1 MKKSYI
7 PVGKI
12 QAVLLSTTLFFAMSL
27 NVACAAE
34 SKRAMSDST
43 LLTQV
48 YTWYDGDRE
57 QQVWLNPQVIA
68 EFNPSPQGES
78 SLKSADAA
86 AKIMPTKHRQAA
98 VRIWKLRNTAENA
111 MRNLKSIYPQGKY
124 SAVLHDG
131 PSSTRRMR
139 ALPGNVIIYLDPQ
152 WDEAAVSNWLSA
164 HSLEIVKKLEIG
176 PNIYVIKTGPGMEAL
191 EIANSLYLSGEV
203 KAAFPDWWQEVSTR

>member
-1 MKKSYI
+1 MKNSYI
-7 PVGKI
+7 PIGKI
-12 QAVLLSTTLFFAMSL
+12 QAVLLFTTLLFAMSL

-34 SKRAMSDST
+34 SKRGMSNST
-43 LLTQV
+43 LLTQI

-57 QQVWLNPQVIA
+57 QQAWLNPQVVA

-78 SLKSADAA
+78 SLKSADAD

-98 VRIWKLRNTAENA
+98 VRVWKLRNTAENA
-111 MRNLKSIYPQGKY
+111 IRNLRSIYPQGKY

-131 PSSTRRMR
+131 PSSTGRMR
-139 ALPGNVIIYLDPQ
+139 ALPGNIIIYLDPQ
-152 WDEAAVSNWLSA
+152 WDETAVSNWLIA

-176 PNIYVIKTGPGMEAL
+176 SNIYVIKTGPGMEAL

>member
-1 MKKSYI
+1 MKNSYI
-7 PVGKI
+7 PIGKI
-12 QAVLLSTTLFFAMSL
+12 QAVLLFTTLLFAMSL

-34 SKRAMSDST
+34 SKRGMSNST
-43 LLTQV
+43 LLTQI

-57 QQVWLNPQVIA
+57 QQAWLNPQVVA

-78 SLKSADAA
+78 SLKSADAD

-98 VRIWKLRNTAENA
+98 VRVWKLRNTAENA
-111 MRNLKSIYPQGKY
+111 IRNLRSIYPQGKY

-131 PSSTRRMR
+131 PSSTGRMR
-139 ALPGNVIIYLDPQ
+139 ALPGNIIIYLDPQ
-152 WDEAAVSNWLSA
+152 WDETAVSNWLIA

-176 PNIYVIKTGPGMEAL
+176 ANIYVIKTGPGMEAL